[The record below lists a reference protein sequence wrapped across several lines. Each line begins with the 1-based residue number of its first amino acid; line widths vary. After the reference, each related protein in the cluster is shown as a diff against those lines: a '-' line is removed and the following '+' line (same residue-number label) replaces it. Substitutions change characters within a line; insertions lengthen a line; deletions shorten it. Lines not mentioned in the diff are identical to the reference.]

1 MASFSWWYCP
11 CLSCWCVNLCSLP
24 SSGCIKSRCI
34 HMQHFVNQVSRNLG
48 FQGLSWIMYAFMQIF
63 ARAYTLFLLGFIP
76 ASVQL
81 GYKINQCLTVGN
93 WQTSS
98 EVVTPC
104 SSNRMRVP
112 ASPHLSLPLLPSSIP
127 VANSVT
133 SLLMYLLAVCVS
145 SLLSYL
151 LQPLPIFKLNS
162 LSSNNLYKFE
172 L

>member
-1 MASFSWWYCP
+1 MNNVCFY
-11 CLSCWCVNLCSLP
+11 V
-24 SSGCIKSRCI
+24 
-34 HMQHFVNQVSRNLG
+34 V
-48 FQGLSWIMYAFMQIF
+48 F

-76 ASVQL
+76 ASGYKL
-81 GYKINQCLTVGN
+81 GYKVNQCLPVGN

-112 ASPHLSLPLLPSSIP
+112 ASPHLSLPLLPSSIL

-133 SLLMYLLAVCVS
+133 SVLMYLLAVCVS
-145 SLLSYL
+145 SLLNYL
-151 LQPLPIFKLNS
+151 LQPLPVFKLNS
-162 LSSNNLYKFE
+162 LSSNNLDKFE